1 MEPKIRRMTNKYSA
15 VAAVTSFITQPI
27 PGADELIVV
36 PIHYHFAVSLT
47 RTRGAPILAAPW
59 LQVSKII
66 WGGAAVRLFANFT
79 LGLVPVAGLFSNAIT
94 AVALTE
100 LLARYLDGALSAPA
114 SPPAVSVKTIRDA
127 VEGPL
132 RAWRGPRIWSG
143 VRRAFRRTAPVSAPA
158 G

>member
-1 MEPKIRRMTNKYSA
+1 MEPKIRRMTNKYS
-15 VAAVTSFITQPI
+15 VITAVTSFVTQPI

-36 PIHYHFAVSLT
+36 PIHYYFSVSLT
-47 RTRGAPILAAPW
+47 RARGAPLLGAPW

-100 LLARYLDGALSAPA
+100 LLGRYLDGALSSSAP
-114 SPPAVSVKTIRDA
+114 PPPVSMRTLRDA
-127 VEGPL
+127 VQGQRQAS
-132 RAWRGPRIWSG
+132 RAQPI
-143 VRRAFRRTAPVSAPA
+143 
-158 G
+158 

>member
-15 VAAVTSFITQPI
+15 ITAVASFVTQPI

-36 PIHYHFAVSLT
+36 PIHYYFSVSLT
-47 RTRGAPILAAPW
+47 RERGAPLLSAPW

-94 AVALTE
+94 AIALTE
-100 LLARYLDGALSAPA
+100 LLGRYLDGALSNPAP
-114 SPPAVSVKTIRDA
+114 PPPVSLRTIRDA
-127 VEGPL
+127 VQ
-132 RAWRGPRIWSG
+132 GPRQAPRAQPIWPAI
-143 VRRAFRRTAPVSAPA
+143 RRVFRRSVPGPTPA
-158 G
+158 